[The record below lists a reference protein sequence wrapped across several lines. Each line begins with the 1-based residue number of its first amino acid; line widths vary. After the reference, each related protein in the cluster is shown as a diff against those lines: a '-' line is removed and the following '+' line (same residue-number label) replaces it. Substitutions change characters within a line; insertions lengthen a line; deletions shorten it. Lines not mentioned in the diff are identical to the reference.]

1 MTISRKRITDYV
13 STIAHVAQ
21 TSHYQVF
28 FGGLS
33 NELTSFLGTK
43 EVDNRF
49 IIEESGLRCSSA
61 SIPGSSLA
69 TASIAGNYMGVQEKM
84 VHSRIFTEMSLEFYV
99 DRDYKIIKFFEYWM
113 DYITNGSEKGNVRKS
128 DAGYFYRMKYPRESE
143 SGYKCDKIKIVKF
156 EPSQGKE
163 LEYTFYGAF
172 PINFS
177 STSVQYGSSDV
188 LRASV
193 TFNYER
199 YIAGK
204 ETSKSKQTNTDENN
218 SGSANQS
225 ELAVQESARAN
236 EDLADFQRFAAEERE
251 LQAQQEAARRG
262 DRSGLEGALE
272 F

>member
-1 MTISRKRITDYV
+1 MTVSKKRITDYV

-49 IIEESGLRCSSA
+49 INEESGLRCSNA

-99 DRDYKIIKFFEYWM
+99 DRDYKIIKFFEFWM

-128 DAGYFYRMKYPRESE
+128 DAGYFYRMKYPRDSE
-143 SGYKCDKIKIVKF
+143 SGYKCDKIKIIKF
-156 EPSQGKE
+156 EPSHGKE

-177 STSVQYGSSDV
+177 STPVQYGSSDV
-188 LRASV
+188 LRANV

-204 ETSKSKQTNTDENN
+204 ETSKSKQTNTNENN
-218 SGSANQS
+218 SSTVSMSTIDQVTGIITPIVNGI
-225 ELAVQESARAN
+225 ERP
-236 EDLADFQRFAAEERE
+236 DLR
-251 LQAQQEAARRG
+251 
-262 DRSGLEGALE
+262 
-272 F
+272 

>member
-204 ETSKSKQTNTDENN
+204 ETNTDENN

-225 ELAVQESARAN
+225 QLAVQESARAN
-236 EDLADFQRFAAEERE
+236 EDRADFERFAAEERE

>member
-1 MTISRKRITDYV
+1 MTISKKRITDYV

-33 NELTSFLGTK
+33 SQLTNFLESK

-69 TASIAGNYMGVQEKM
+69 TASINGNYMGVQEKM
-84 VHSRIFTEMSLEFYV
+84 VHSRIFTEMSLEFIV
-99 DRDYKIIKFFEYWM
+99 DRDYKIIKFFEFWM
-113 DYITNGSEKGNVRKS
+113 DYITNGSENNNIRKTR
-128 DAGYFYRMKYPRESE
+128 DGYFYRMRYPRGSD
-143 SGYKCDKIKIVKF
+143 SGYKCNKIKIVKF

-177 STSVQYGSSDV
+177 STPVQYGSSDV
-188 LRASV
+188 LRANV

-204 ETSKSKQTNTDENN
+204 ETSFAEKQEKFEADIDAATNNN
-218 SGSANQS
+218 IPGTNSFGLSGSGT
-225 ELAVQESARAN
+225 L
-236 EDLADFQRFAAEERE
+236 RE
-251 LQAQQEAARRG
+251 LNQINSNSNIA
-262 DRSGLEGALE
+262 
-272 F
+272 

>member
-1 MTISRKRITDYV
+1 MTVSKKRITDYV

-28 FGGLS
+28 FSGLTGGLT
-33 NELTSFLGTK
+33 NFLESK

-49 IIEESGLRCSSA
+49 IIEEAGLRCSSA
-61 SIPGSSLA
+61 SIPGSFLA

-113 DYITNGSEKGNVRKS
+113 DYITNGSESGNVRKS
-128 DAGYFYRMKYPRESE
+128 DAGYFYRMKYPREFS
-143 SGYKCDKIKIVKF
+143 SGYKCDKIKIIKF
-156 EPSQGKE
+156 EPSQGKD

-177 STSVQYGSSDV
+177 STPVQYSSSDV
-188 LRASV
+188 LRANV

-204 ETSKSKQTNTDENN
+204 ETSKSKQQNNDENN
-218 SGSANQS
+218 LGAANQ
-225 ELAVQESARAN
+225 N
-236 EDLADFQRFAAEERE
+236 
-251 LQAQQEAARRG
+251 
-262 DRSGLEGALE
+262 
-272 F
+272 